1 MRYALT
7 TVSYL
12 MVFVVVVG
20 GLVFVCVGGACIWGG
35 GGGGNARYML
45 WQLCLYSKTF
55 LFLKQ

>member
-20 GLVFVCVGGACIWGG
+20 GLVFVCVGGVCIWGG
-35 GGGGNARYML
+35 GGVRLCVVWGGSDLTR
-45 WQLCLYSKTF
+45 
-55 LFLKQ
+55 